1 MIQLLLNRDDYVSA
15 WLQSKIPDISFFD
28 CKAIGVIKN
37 QKLIAGVAYHNLR
50 DGQIEASI
58 AITDKNWCNRKIL
71 YALFAYPFVQCNCHR
86 ILVTVKDGNKQS
98 IKLAEKLGFQKEGTL
113 RKMFPPDDAVLLGML
128 RKECK
133 WLKIKGNKKWQN
145 PDRKFHP
152 HRIQQI

>member
-15 WLQSKIPDISFFD
+15 WLMSKIPDINFFD

-71 YALFAYPFVQCNCHR
+71 YALFAYPFVQCRCHR

-98 IKLAEKLGFQKEGTL
+98 IKLAEKLGFKKEGKL
-113 RKMFPPDDAVLLGML
+113 RKMFPPNDAVLLGML
-128 RKECK
+128 KSECK
-133 WLKIKGNKKWQN
+133 WLNIKENKNGKIKTAS
-145 PDRKFHP
+145 PSIR
-152 HRIQQI
+152 

>member
-15 WLQSKIPDISFFD
+15 WLMSKIPDINFFD
-28 CKAIGVIKN
+28 CKAIGVVKN
-37 QKLIAGVAYHNLR
+37 QKLIAGVAYYNLR

-71 YALFAYPFVQCNCHR
+71 YALFAYPFVQCRCHR

-98 IKLAEKLGFQKEGTL
+98 IKLAEKLGFKKEGKL
-113 RKMFPPDDAVLLGML
+113 RKMFPPNDAVLLGML

-133 WLKIKGNKKWQN
+133 WLKIKENKKWENQ
-145 PDRKFHP
+145 DRQP
-152 HRIQQI
+152 HQYQILPT